1 MWWFRK
7 TNVFKEEIHES
18 AIREKYC
25 LYIYMLA
32 YYWNPLTPSKVWV
45 TEI

>member
-18 AIREKYC
+18 AIHEINC
-25 LYIYMLA
+25 LYTHACVL
-32 YYWNPLTPSKVWV
+32 LKSSHS
-45 TEI
+45 